1 MLGRYNIMTITYEL
15 DLNSFEA
22 WSGAKETLERI
33 QRDGKC
39 AELENVLEELY
50 PDGMTETELNDLLW
64 FDSESVYEWL
74 GIRSESQIEKEIEEA
89 EEELAEVQS
98 NLEDDLDDDELTTEE
113 RAEIIESYQPDID
126 EIKERIADLKE
137 ELEEI

>member
-1 MLGRYNIMTITYEL
+1 MTITYEL
-15 DLNSFEA
+15 DLNRFEA

-33 QRDGKC
+33 QREGKC
-39 AELENVLEELY
+39 EELENVLEGLY

-74 GIRSESQIEKEIEEA
+74 GIRSEEQIEKEIKEA
-89 EEELAEVQS
+89 EEELVEVQS

-137 ELEEI
+137 ELSELLKG

>member
-1 MLGRYNIMTITYEL
+1 MTITYEL

-33 QRDGKC
+33 QREGKC
-39 AELENVLEELY
+39 EELENVLEELY

-74 GIRSESQIEKEIEEA
+74 GIRSEEQIEKEIKEA
-89 EEELAEVQS
+89 EEELTEAQS

>member
-1 MLGRYNIMTITYEL
+1 MTITYEL
-15 DLNSFEA
+15 DLNSFQA

-33 QRDGKC
+33 QREGKC

-50 PDGMTETELNDLLW
+50 PDGMTEMQLNDLLW
-64 FDSESVYEWL
+64 FDSKSVYEWL
-74 GIRSESQIEKEIEEA
+74 GIRSEEQIEKEIKEA

-137 ELEEI
+137 ELSEL

>member
-1 MLGRYNIMTITYEL
+1 MTITYEL
-15 DLNSFEA
+15 DLNSFQA
-22 WSGAKETLERI
+22 WSGAKYTLERV
-33 QRDGKC
+33 QREGKC
-39 AELENVLEELY
+39 AELESMLEELY

-74 GIRSESQIEKEIEEA
+74 GIRSEEQIEKEIKEA
-89 EEELAEVQS
+89 EEELVEVQS

-126 EIKERIADLKE
+126 EIKERIA
-137 ELEEI
+137 ELEEELKNI

>member
-1 MLGRYNIMTITYEL
+1 MTITYEL

-22 WSGAKETLERI
+22 WSGAVDTLERI
-33 QRDGKC
+33 QREDKC
-39 AELENVLEELY
+39 AELENILEELY

-74 GIRSESQIEKEIEEA
+74 GIRSESQIKEEIEEA
-89 EEELAEVQS
+89 EAELEEKLS
-98 NLEDDLDDDELTTEE
+98 DLEFDLDDDLTEE
-113 RAEIIESYQPDID
+113 ERKDIIESYQPEID

-137 ELEEI
+137 ELSEL

>member
-1 MLGRYNIMTITYEL
+1 MTITYEL
-15 DLNSFEA
+15 DLNSFQA
-22 WSGAKETLERI
+22 WSGAKDTLDRV
-33 QRDGKC
+33 QREGKC
-39 AELENVLEELY
+39 GLLEQILEDIY

-74 GIRSESQIEKEIEEA
+74 GIRSEEQIKKEIKEA
-89 EEELAEVQS
+89 EDELAEVQS
-98 NLEDDLDDDELTTEE
+98 NLEDDLDDGELTTEE

-137 ELEEI
+137 ELSEL

>member
-1 MLGRYNIMTITYEL
+1 MTITYEL

-33 QRDGKC
+33 QREGKC
-39 AELENVLEELY
+39 EELENVLEELY

-74 GIRSESQIEKEIEEA
+74 GIRSESQIKEEIEEA
-89 EEELAEVQS
+89 EEELEEKLS
-98 NLEDDLDDDELTTEE
+98 DLEFDLDDDLTEE
-113 RAEIIESYQPDID
+113 ERKDIIESYQPEID

-137 ELEEI
+137 ELADL

>member
-1 MLGRYNIMTITYEL
+1 MTITYEL
-15 DLNSFEA
+15 DLNSFQA
-22 WSGAKETLERI
+22 WSGAKDTLDRI
-33 QRDGKC
+33 QREGKC
-39 AELENVLEELY
+39 GLLEQILEDTY

-74 GIRSESQIEKEIEEA
+74 GIRSEEQIKKEIKEA
-89 EEELAEVQS
+89 EDELDEVQN

-137 ELEEI
+137 ELSEL

>member
-1 MLGRYNIMTITYEL
+1 MTITYEL
-15 DLNSFEA
+15 DLNSFQA
-22 WSGAKETLERI
+22 WSGAKDTLDRI
-33 QRDGKC
+33 QREGKC
-39 AELENVLEELY
+39 SLLEQILEDTY
-50 PDGMTETELNDLLW
+50 PDGMTETQLNDLLW

-74 GIRSESQIEKEIEEA
+74 GIRSEEQIEKEIKEA

-137 ELEEI
+137 ELSELLKG

>member
-1 MLGRYNIMTITYEL
+1 MTITYEL
-15 DLNSFEA
+15 DLNSFQA
-22 WSGAKETLERI
+22 WSGAKDTLDRI
-33 QRDGKC
+33 QREGKC
-39 AELENVLEELY
+39 AGLENILEDLY

-74 GIRSESQIEKEIEEA
+74 GIRSEEQIEKEIKEA

-137 ELEEI
+137 ELSEL

>member
-1 MLGRYNIMTITYEL
+1 MTITYEL
-15 DLNSFEA
+15 DLNSFQA
-22 WSGAKETLERI
+22 WSGAVDTLERI
-33 QRDGKC
+33 QREGKC

-74 GIRSESQIEKEIEEA
+74 GIRSESQIKKEIEEA
-89 EEELAEVQS
+89 EEELEEKLS
-98 NLEDDLDDDELTTEE
+98 DLEFDLDDDLTEE
-113 RAEIIESYQPDID
+113 ERKDIIESYQPEID

>member
-1 MLGRYNIMTITYEL
+1 MIITYEL
-15 DLNSFEA
+15 DLNRFEA

-33 QRDGKC
+33 QREGKC

-64 FDSESVYEWL
+64 FEPETIYEWL
-74 GIRSESQIEKEIEEA
+74 GIRSEGQIEKEIEEA
-89 EEELAEVQS
+89 EVELEEKLS
-98 NLEDDLDDDELTTEE
+98 DLEFDLDDDLTEE
-113 RAEIIESYQPDID
+113 ERKDIIESYQPEID

>member
-1 MLGRYNIMTITYEL
+1 MTITYEL
-15 DLNSFEA
+15 DLNSFQA
-22 WSGAKETLERI
+22 WSGAKDTLDRI
-33 QRDGKC
+33 QREGKC
-39 AELENVLEELY
+39 TELENVLEELY

-74 GIRSESQIEKEIEEA
+74 GIRSEEQIEKEIKEA
-89 EEELAEVQS
+89 EEELADVQS
-98 NLEDDLDDDELTTEE
+98 NLEDDLNDDELTTEE

-137 ELEEI
+137 ELSEM

>member
-1 MLGRYNIMTITYEL
+1 MTITYEL
-15 DLNSFEA
+15 DLNSFQA

-33 QRDGKC
+33 QREGKC
-39 AELENVLEELY
+39 EELENVLEELY

-74 GIRSESQIEKEIEEA
+74 GIRSEEQIEKEIKEA

-137 ELEEI
+137 ELSEL

>member
-1 MLGRYNIMTITYEL
+1 MTITYEL

-22 WSGAKETLERI
+22 WSGAVDTLERI
-33 QRDGKC
+33 QREGKC
-39 AELENVLEELY
+39 SELENVLEELY

-64 FDSESVYEWL
+64 FESESVYEWF

-89 EEELAEVQS
+89 EEELEEKLS
-98 NLEDDLDDDELTTEE
+98 DLEFDLDDDLTEE
-113 RAEIIESYQPDID
+113 ERKDIIESYQPEID

>member
-15 DLNSFEA
+15 DLNNFEA

-33 QRDGKC
+33 QREGKC
-39 AELENVLEELY
+39 EELENVLEELY

-74 GIRSESQIEKEIEEA
+74 GIRSEEQIENEIKEA
-89 EEELAEVQS
+89 EEELEELQS
-98 NLEDDLDDDELTTEE
+98 NLKDDLDDDELTTEE
-113 RAEIIESYQPDID
+113 RAEIIESYQPEID

>member
-1 MLGRYNIMTITYEL
+1 MTITYEL
-15 DLNSFEA
+15 DLNSFQA

-33 QRDGKC
+33 QREGKC

-89 EEELAEVQS
+89 EEELEEKLS
-98 NLEDDLDDDELTTEE
+98 DLEFDLDDDLTEE
-113 RAEIIESYQPDID
+113 ERKDIIESYQPEID
-126 EIKERIADLKE
+126 EIKEKITDLKE

>member
-1 MLGRYNIMTITYEL
+1 MTITYEL
-15 DLNSFEA
+15 DLNSFQA
-22 WSGAKETLERI
+22 WSGAKDTLDRI
-33 QRDGKC
+33 QREGKC
-39 AELENVLEELY
+39 DLLEQILEDIY
-50 PDGMTETELNDLLW
+50 PDGMTETQLNDLLW

-74 GIRSESQIEKEIEEA
+74 GIRSEEQIEKEIKEA

-113 RAEIIESYQPDID
+113 RAEIIESYQQDID

-137 ELEEI
+137 ELGEI

>member
-1 MLGRYNIMTITYEL
+1 MTITYEL
-15 DLNSFEA
+15 DLNSFQA

-33 QRDGKC
+33 QREGKC

-89 EEELAEVQS
+89 EEELEEKLS
-98 NLEDDLDDDELTTEE
+98 DLEFDLDDDLTEE
-113 RAEIIESYQPDID
+113 ERKDIIESYQPEID

>member
-1 MLGRYNIMTITYEL
+1 MVITYEL
-15 DLNSFEA
+15 DLNSFQA
-22 WSGAKETLERI
+22 WSGAKDTLDRI
-33 QRDGKC
+33 QREGKC

-74 GIRSESQIEKEIEEA
+74 GIRSEEQIETEIKEA
-89 EEELAEVQS
+89 EEELEELQS
-98 NLEDDLDDDELTTEE
+98 NLKDDLDDDELTTEE

-137 ELEEI
+137 ELSEL

>member
-1 MLGRYNIMTITYEL
+1 MTITYEL

-22 WSGAKETLERI
+22 WSGAKDTLDRI
-33 QRDGKC
+33 QREGKC
-39 AELENVLEELY
+39 AELENILEELY

-74 GIRSESQIEKEIEEA
+74 GIRSEEQIEKEIKEA

-98 NLEDDLDDDELTTEE
+98 NLEDDLDDGELTTEE

-137 ELEEI
+137 ELSELLKG

>member
-1 MLGRYNIMTITYEL
+1 MTITYEL
-15 DLNSFEA
+15 DLNSFQA
-22 WSGAKETLERI
+22 WSGAKDTLDRI
-33 QRDGKC
+33 QREGKC
-39 AELENVLEELY
+39 AELENILEELY

-74 GIRSESQIEKEIEEA
+74 GIRSEEQIEKEIKEA
-89 EEELAEVQS
+89 EEELAEAQS

-137 ELEEI
+137 EVSEL

>member
-1 MLGRYNIMTITYEL
+1 MTITYEL

-22 WSGAKETLERI
+22 WSGAKDTLDRI
-33 QRDGKC
+33 QREGKC
-39 AELENVLEELY
+39 AELENILEELY
-50 PDGMTETELNDLLW
+50 PDGMTETDLNDLLW

-74 GIRSESQIEKEIEEA
+74 GIRSEKQIENEIKEA

-113 RAEIIESYQPDID
+113 RSEIIESYQADID

-137 ELEEI
+137 ELSEL

>member
-1 MLGRYNIMTITYEL
+1 MTITYEL

-22 WSGAKETLERI
+22 WSGATDTLDRI
-33 QRDGKC
+33 QREGKC
-39 AELENVLEELY
+39 GELENILEELY

-74 GIRSESQIEKEIEEA
+74 GIRSEEQIEKEIKEA

-98 NLEDDLDDDELTTEE
+98 NLEYDLDDDELTTEE
-113 RAEIIESYQPDID
+113 RTEIIESYQPDID

-137 ELEEI
+137 ELGEL

>member
-1 MLGRYNIMTITYEL
+1 MTITYEL
-15 DLNSFEA
+15 DLNSFQA
-22 WSGAKETLERI
+22 WSGAKDTLDRI
-33 QRDGKC
+33 QREGKC
-39 AELENVLEELY
+39 NLLEQILEDTY

-74 GIRSESQIEKEIEEA
+74 GIRSEEQIENEIKEA
-89 EEELAEVQS
+89 EEELEELQS
-98 NLEDDLDDDELTTEE
+98 NLKDDLDDDELTTEE

-137 ELEEI
+137 ELSEL

>member
-1 MLGRYNIMTITYEL
+1 MTITYEL
-15 DLNSFEA
+15 DLNRFEA
-22 WSGAKETLERI
+22 WSGAVDTLERI
-33 QRDGKC
+33 QREGKC
-39 AELENVLEELY
+39 AELENILEELY

-74 GIRSESQIEKEIEEA
+74 RIRSEEQIEKEIEEA
-89 EEELAEVQS
+89 EAELEEKLS
-98 NLEDDLDDDELTTEE
+98 DLEFDLDDDLTEE
-113 RAEIIESYQPDID
+113 ERKDIIESYQPEID

>member
-1 MLGRYNIMTITYEL
+1 MTITYEL

-22 WSGAKETLERI
+22 WSGAKDTLDRI
-33 QRDGKC
+33 QREGKC
-39 AELENVLEELY
+39 AELENILEELH

-74 GIRSESQIEKEIEEA
+74 GIRSEEQIEKEIKEA

-113 RAEIIESYQPDID
+113 RAEIIESYQPDIY

-137 ELEEI
+137 ELSEL